1 MKQLKYFLFVAALA
15 MVFLGCSKP
24 VEVSFATSTQTIEAE
39 GGSVEV
45 SLKSNGEWSIESM
58 AEWLTVSPKSGN
70 GDATLT
76 LSAEANTSGEE
87 RSAEIKATTKDN
99 SASITVTQEAVV
111 QPPQPEDYLNVTPRE
126 LECGSDGAEFAVE
139 VSSNIDWI
147 VTSPDWITSS
157 VTEGS
162 NNATVILTINPVDGE
177 FAELREADVVFG
189 SSLVSDEVH
198 VIQRP
203 DPILNINVTPNNLVF
218 VCTGE
223 TKFVVVSTEDAWT
236 ATVEENWVTLSQ
248 TEGQGDAEISVTV
261 GENPLY
267 ESRQT
272 SVTFTTAGGIQ
283 TIVGI
288 RQDATPDPHFLEVS
302 PLEFQFGKE
311 GGEREITIGC
321 DTDWLFDLDCEWLSL
336 SQISGTGNATVVLTA
351 VPNMITEPR
360 ATDFHIKSGE
370 LNYRFSVRQ
379 EAGDTPLMASF
390 NMDTLSVSYTGGV
403 YSLQLTSNTS
413 WQLQFSDWISSQI
426 HSGQGDASVSI
437 IVDNNSYAEG
447 RMGYVNVVHNGQV
460 LASLIV
466 AQEGKPNL
474 LEVDFTVL
482 DVRPEGDEIVIHVT
496 SNQAWTVN
504 VDVGWIHCNPL
515 SGFANGTFTVTV
527 DALSS
532 PRPREGHIKVN
543 GETGIDVTI
552 TVSQQP

>member
-58 AEWLTVSPKSGN
+58 ADWLTVSPKSGN

-111 QPPQPEDYLNVTPRE
+111 QPPQPEDYLNVAPRE
-126 LECGSDGAEFAVE
+126 LECGSDGAEFTVE

-189 SSLVSDEVH
+189 SSLASDEVH

-223 TKFVVVSTEDAWT
+223 TKSVVVSTEDAWT

-390 NMDTLSVSYTGGV
+390 DMDTLSVSYTGGV